1 MQKTTMF
8 KRIMTLFLVFVMV
21 LGILP
26 PILGTVIPR
35 IFTFN
40 METGVAPGFCADHSK
55 DFSKSAT
62 WENPVPLSETK
73 YNFCLPLIAQYNWY
87 WFYSTDV
94 DRRYPGKSVEFKQK
108 IAEQERGSIFYY
120 WSEKDRISG
129 SAMLQA
135 ALWLTGADKISS
147 LYDEST
153 QLMIASER
161 NRTVEK
167 MYGKCAETDEQVVGW
182 VKEALTKYE
191 RGDFG
196 EWDVYY
202 YTPRGGSNIQPM
214 VVSMPDETQIPKEGW
229 IKLKKTDLSGNNL
242 SGATFGV
249 YTDAGCQNE
258 VHSFTTT
265 ADEWTYVD
273 VSEFM
278 TDDTQ
283 TFYVKETSAPP
294 GYVGSTKPYQVTVS
308 STNNKTKETAAAVNG
323 GAPIKNGEPQTPT
336 GIVNKVDQDGNGV
349 GPATFHFKSLTN
361 GIETDRVCDE
371 TGTLELQWDDP
382 DGENYLEPGEYTVT
396 EKIAP
401 PGYELSDEVQ
411 NLRLWIEDVDGVPTP
426 KHSGPI
432 VFQNQPKHSIIIQK
446 VDEDGNGLPGA
457 VFDVYLDGAKIDSI
471 TTGGDGTF
479 TYAGTDGNGLESGT
493 YDFVETKAPDG
504 YLIPYWACQ
513 SITINTE
520 NDDVRVHQLTL
531 SLIHISEPTRP
542 Y

>member
-1 MQKTTMF
+1 
-8 KRIMTLFLVFVMV
+8 
-21 LGILP
+21 
-26 PILGTVIPR
+26 
-35 IFTFN
+35 
-40 METGVAPGFCADHSK
+40 
-55 DFSKSAT
+55 
-62 WENPVPLSETK
+62 
-73 YNFCLPLIAQYNWY
+73 
-87 WFYSTDV
+87 
-94 DRRYPGKSVEFKQK
+94 
-108 IAEQERGSIFYY
+108 
-120 WSEKDRISG
+120 
-129 SAMLQA
+129 
-135 ALWLTGADKISS
+135 
-147 LYDEST
+147 
-153 QLMIASER
+153 
-161 NRTVEK
+161 

-382 DGENYLEPGEYTVT
+382 DGENYLKPGGYTVT
-396 EKIAP
+396 EKLPLLGMSCLMRSRIFGSGLKMWMECLLLSTAALSFSRISPSTPSSSRRWTRMATAFLAP
-401 PGYELSDEVQ
+401 CLMSTSMEPRSTVSPPAAMAPL
-411 NLRLWIEDVDGVPTP
+411 PTP
-426 KHSGPI
+426 VLTAMVWSLGP
-432 VFQNQPKHSIIIQK
+432 
-446 VDEDGNGLPGA
+446 
-457 VFDVYLDGAKIDSI
+457 
-471 TTGGDGTF
+471 
-479 TYAGTDGNGLESGT
+479 
-493 YDFVETKAPDG
+493 
-504 YLIPYWACQ
+504 
-513 SITINTE
+513 TI
-520 NDDVRVHQLTL
+520 L
-531 SLIHISEPTRP
+531 SRLRP
-542 Y
+542 LMAT